1 MAADQTNGES
11 EEMWW
16 RDEWHGSWHCADSA
30 VIFFLFFSLIS
41 CFG

>member
-1 MAADQTNGES
+1 MAADQTNGGS

-30 VIFFLFFSLIS
+30 VIFFLFSVL
-41 CFG
+41 